1 MVKLDDNNDDER
13 TNIMHCLKLFE
24 KILDEEPEKTA
35 NKLMHVDTLIDWFLI
50 FLEKAN
56 PSSDNYLQSAE
67 LLFTIVQN
75 AHEEYRV
82 KFAILLNGT
91 ERLLEV
97 LNSYRKKTLE
107 LEEEHEALVNIINTL
122 CTLLL

>member
-24 KILDEEPEKTA
+24 NILDEEPEKTA